1 MIEQTPLVQSLWNV
15 ISKYTKAT
23 ILDELIAER
32 NSGTTNGQLLAV
44 AERMPVNFDKVM
56 EGLLTAVE
64 SKERFE
70 LHLLALQEKGVL
82 DKDDYTLVIL

>member
-1 MIEQTPLVQSLWNV
+1 MPLVQSLWNV

-44 AERMPVNFDKVM
+44 AEQMPMDFDKVM
-56 EGLLTAVE
+56 EGLLAAVA

-70 LHLLALQEKGVL
+70 LHLLALQEQGVL
-82 DKDDYTLVIL
+82 DKDDYSLVIL